1 MQHSER
7 ERESQFAAFTLKGL
21 SQTLRQ
27 ACFALFWRKYFP
39 IYRDSGQ
46 ILVVIKKKISRS
58 SDGHIQWIQNLNENP
73 KSMLR
78 TNYFPYCYYY
88 YFIWNWKIT
97 WLCKKCTVYFIPL
110 NWNSIAVLVK
120 LDKVTGALSNLIKTL
135 QKPYLIVKI
144 PKQLYQILR
153 KR

>member
-7 ERESQFAAFTLKGL
+7 ERESICSIYFEGFKSNFTAGLFCFVLKEIL
-21 SQTLRQ
+21 PNLQR
-27 ACFALFWRKYFP
+27 FWSNSCRN
-39 IYRDSGQ
+39 
-46 ILVVIKKKISRS
+46 KKKISRS
-58 SDGHIQWIQNLNENP
+58 SDGHIQRIQNLNENP